1 MKKLL
6 VTLNINDYNKE
17 VTDLTF
23 PHMREYAKNIGA
35 DFHVI
40 KERKFPDL
48 DINLEKFQ
56 LYDIC
61 EDYDWVIFLDAD
73 CLIDPKGIDLTEL
86 VDKDRV
92 IITSYIDPSHH
103 FHTKNVEGKY
113 NINYYAP
120 FFFLVFH
127 RDSRNCV
134 RKYDDPLQYYRYI
147 NFDSNHEE
155 FLNYFKDKDLPDISK
170 LDGIFLDEFLLT
182 LNLHRYNIETASL
195 QHDFPNLNIIAH
207 TVSNKIDF
215 LKEGIKKFKE
225 LNKIRYF

>member
-6 VTLNINDYNKE
+6 VTLNINDYKKE

-35 DFHVI
+35 DFHII
-40 KERKFPDL
+40 KERKFPGL

-103 FHTKNVEGKY
+103 FYTKNIEGKY

-127 RDSRNCV
+127 RNSRNCV
-134 RKYDDPLQYYRYI
+134 KKYDDPLQYYQYI
-147 NFDSNHEE
+147 NFDSSHEE
-155 FLNYFKDKDLPDISK
+155 FLDYFKDKDLPDISN